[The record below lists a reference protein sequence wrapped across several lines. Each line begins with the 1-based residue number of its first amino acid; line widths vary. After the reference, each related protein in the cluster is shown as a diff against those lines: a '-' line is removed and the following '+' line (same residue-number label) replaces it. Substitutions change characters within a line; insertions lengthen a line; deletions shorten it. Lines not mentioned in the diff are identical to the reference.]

1 MLEKHKARKPSF
13 YTVCHRTQRTQDT
26 VPAAPSVSA
35 GWCRSTSE
43 HGILTPTHPSWRTE
57 YKTPFSLVAYNL
69 PHCQHTSI
77 RLLTIWKVPVS
88 GNKYYRTAVYS

>member
-1 MLEKHKARKPSF
+1 MLEKHKAHMPLF
-13 YTVCHRTQRTQDT
+13 YIVCHRTQRTQDT

-57 YKTPFSLVAYNL
+57 YKTPFSLDFLQPTELCVQTKNSLTVTTISYNL
-69 PHCQHTSI
+69 ITT
-77 RLLTIWKVPVS
+77 L
-88 GNKYYRTAVYS
+88 